1 VFSLS
6 PAVRLFVATE
16 AVDFRKAH
24 DGLCAIIRDHL
35 GADPFSGDVYVFFN
49 RSRNRVKLLIWDG
62 NGFWLHYKRL
72 ERGCFE
78 ALAATGSDR
87 GKSLRIERAQLALL
101 LEGIDLKS
109 SRMWKHFARSARPG
123 MRTDWRKRGDG
134 ASGHSAR
141 VGQRTA

>member
-1 VFSLS
+1 MFGLS

-24 DGLCAIIRDHL
+24 DGLCSLIRDHL

-49 RSRNRVKLLIWDG
+49 RSRNRIKLLVWDG

-72 ERGCFE
+72 ESGCFE
-78 ALAATGSDR
+78 SLAGSGSGH

-101 LEGIDLKS
+101 LEGIDLES
-109 SRMWKHFARSARPG
+109 CRMWKHFARSARPG
-123 MRTDWRKRGDG
+123 MRTSWRKRGDG
-134 ASGHSAR
+134 ASGHTAR
-141 VGQRTA
+141 LGERTA